1 MADPSPNYKQLYL
14 DGQRKLE
21 DEQRKREEAER
32 AQAEERSRRE
42 EEQRRREEE
51 QRRREKAETTTR
63 KTTLPEFLDAC
74 HDHLHA
80 NLTVQTDTTL
90 STRGDPANANNKLRP
105 QRVRIWDDFP
115 ARQAAI
121 WEKIRESDFALE
133 RHFTSVHTLS
143 ESGEAIQQRMMSSEL
158 DLHLFQRSTVEQPVS
173 QIIKQ
178 MHTNP
183 ALRREFGLRG
193 SVNFENHTNTLS
205 PEQEVEEGMQ
215 NLSVSGGRRRRSP
228 RLQAKANASS
238 STELPATARNSTSR
252 SSRPRADQFCVYST
266 GEESRTAAFVIEYKA
281 PHKIPLGY
289 IYEGLDDLDLD
300 DVVECRETESA
311 RDRFRRLVAAVIT
324 QAFSYMVRV
333 GVEYGCVCTGEANI
347 FLRVPHDPTTVYYF
361 LSVPKGDVGDTTGW
375 APDADGPNRLHL
387 TAVGQMLA
395 FTLQALRTPLRS
407 HRWRKETSARLKSWE
422 VLYSVL
428 LDDIPSH
435 ETPSSEYRPPRNTE
449 FLRMSPVRIRQRRA
463 RTGEV
468 DCSQPQDRHNT
479 SDEEPDPDTPS
490 RQPPPPSLSSS
501 SLSPPPPPHPSRS
514 RPTTSVPSSDHRS
527 GNTGRDGKYC
537 TQNCLLGLARSGP
550 LDVACPNAGLHGTDR
565 HQLSRSTFLKRIRQQ
580 LSEDLD
586 SNCEV
591 IGLHGACGVPFCVR
605 LESHGYTV
613 VAKACPIELAPRL
626 EWEAKIYHRLRPI
639 QGTHVPVHLGNIDL
653 EVPYYYEGICEL
665 KHMMFLSYGGK
676 RMDKHPAADSKLFV
690 SQQTEASVQAVRL
703 LGVLH
708 TDLAKRNMLWEDR
721 TRRMMVI
728 DFERARIVEP
738 RRPLGAVSANAKRKG
753 VFGDEDGRPA
763 PERHG
768 ALCELTSF
776 G

>member
-1 MADPSPNYKQLYL
+1 MADLSPNYKQLYL
-14 DGQRKLE
+14 E
-21 DEQRKREEAER
+21 EQRRREEAER
-32 AQAEERSRRE
+32 AQGEERSRRE
-42 EEQRRREEE
+42 EAERAQGEE
-51 QRRREKAETTTR
+51 RSRREKAEMTTR

-80 NLTVQTDTTL
+80 SLTVQTDTTL

-105 QRVRIWDDFP
+105 QRLRIWDDFP

-121 WEKIRESDFALE
+121 WEAIMESGFALE

-143 ESGEAIQQRMMSSEL
+143 ESGETIQQRMMSSEL

-178 MHTNP
+178 MHNDR
-183 ALRREFGLRG
+183 ALRRKFGLRG
-193 SVNFENHTNTLS
+193 SVNFENHANTLS
-205 PEQEVEEGMQ
+205 PEQEVEEGMH
-215 NLSVSGGRRRRSP
+215 NLSVSGGGPRRSP

-238 STELPATARNSTSR
+238 LTELSATTRNSTSR

-289 IYEGLDDLDLD
+289 IYEGLDDMDLD
-300 DVVECRETESA
+300 DVVECRETESP
-311 RDRFRRLVAAVIT
+311 RDRFRRLMAAIIT
-324 QAFSYMVRV
+324 QAFSYMVQV

-375 APDADGPNRLHL
+375 VPDADGPNRLHL

-407 HRWRKETSARLKSWE
+407 HKWRKETSARLKSWE
-422 VLYSVL
+422 VLYNVL

-435 ETPSSEYRPPRNTE
+435 EAPSSEYRPPRNTE
-449 FLRMSPVRIRQRRA
+449 FLRMSPVRLRQRRA
-463 RTGEV
+463 RIGEP
-468 DCSQPQDRHNT
+468 DCSQPQDQRNT

-490 RQPPPPSLSSS
+490 RQPPPPPSTSSS
-501 SLSPPPPPHPSRS
+501 STSPPPPPSHPSR
-514 RPTTSVPSSDHRS
+514 
-527 GNTGRDGKYC
+527 NTGRDGKYC
-537 TQNCLLGLARSGP
+537 TQNCLLGLVRNGP
-550 LDVACPNAGLHGTDR
+550 LDVACPNARLHGTDR
-565 HQLSRSTFLKRIRQQ
+565 HRLSRSTFLKRIRQQ

-586 SNCEV
+586 QNCEA
-591 IGLHGACGVPFCVR
+591 IGLHGACGVPFRVR

-613 VAKACPIELAPRL
+613 VAKACPIELVYRL
-626 EWEAKIYHRLRPI
+626 KWEAKIYDRLWPI

-676 RMDKHPAADSKLFV
+676 RMDKHLAADSKSFV
-690 SQQTEASVQAVRL
+690 SQQTEESVQAVRS

-708 TDLAKRNMLWEDR
+708 NDLAQRNMLWEDQ
-721 TRRMMVI
+721 TRRVMVI
-728 DFERARIVEP
+728 DFERAEMVEP
-738 RRPLGAVSANAKRKG
+738 RRALGAISAN
-753 VFGDEDGRPA
+753 
-763 PERHG
+763 ERHG
-768 ALCELTSF
+768 ALDELMVKVDDLGLTQLGSGMHMQLQAKPPLQHHHF
-776 G
+776 TLE